1 MTISKSDPEPSPR
14 SAKKAIAG
22 KSASSVPQKQAQ
34 TPVRHSIFDESY
46 APVGAELRK
55 AWTRFDPKRK

>member
-1 MTISKSDPEPSPR
+1 MSTLKSEPETPKRAAKAKAVPAPTASPE
-14 SAKKAIAG
+14 
-22 KSASSVPQKQAQ
+22 KQAQ

-55 AWTRFDPKRK
+55 AWTRFHPKRK

>member
-1 MTISKSDPEPSPR
+1 MTTLKSEPETPKR
-14 SAKKAIAG
+14 AAKPKAAPAAAATPE
-22 KSASSVPQKQAQ
+22 KPAQ

-55 AWTRFDPKRK
+55 AWTRFHPKRK

>member
-1 MTISKSDPEPSPR
+1 MSTLKSEPETPKRAAKAVPAPTASPE
-14 SAKKAIAG
+14 
-22 KSASSVPQKQAQ
+22 KQAQ

-55 AWTRFDPKRK
+55 AWTRFNPKRK